1 MDPIA
6 GTGVAD
12 GAAGPGAMETSVKSS
27 LLHAKYFEAVD
38 RESAREKLAAKLE
51 AGAAKA
57 EAEVAEKKV
66 KKSPSRPRQQE
77 EGGIVSDVVKSA
89 AFKDLMRT
97 AAREIVR
104 GVFKTGRR

>member
-1 MDPIA
+1 
-6 GTGVAD
+6 
-12 GAAGPGAMETSVKSS
+12 METSVKSS

-51 AGAAKA
+51 TGAAKA
-57 EAEVAEKKV
+57 EAEAVDKKA
-66 KKSPSRPRQQE
+66 KKAPSRPRQQE
-77 EGGIVSDVVKSA
+77 EGGIVSDVVQSA

-97 AAREIVR
+97 VAREIVR